1 MRRHL
6 AALLVCSMAIRPSIA
21 EENHLRYLS
30 SDTRAVLT
38 IHYPSLGE
46 ADRSETLELIHRLY
60 RAHLAPELGKDT
72 RLPLSEVRRI
82 VFALPYAGSFNGVI
96 LVTGKV
102 DRTQFEKQMQKVA
115 KTSTAL
121 TVERMGKPAIPVYTR
136 RLNDKELLNLIP
148 PLTRVPP
155 AFRKLVAPQEAH
167 VAILDDQT
175 LFTSLSGK
183 KQVDRA
189 LRARGSAKWRVSSE
203 LGAILRKNDDRN
215 VTSGVLMDDALHPGL
230 ALVAD
235 EETRDTFSQFEH
247 MTMRIT
253 GGKATTIT
261 IEIQSKSSELAP
273 TLAEKSK
280 RALDKLRELLP
291 ALVEDREKRTILDA
305 LFKSFRISRKGERVT
320 LVGKLTE
327 ADTRKLL
334 AP

>member
-1 MRRHL
+1 
-6 AALLVCSMAIRPSIA
+6 
-21 EENHLRYLS
+21 
-30 SDTRAVLT
+30 
-38 IHYPSLGE
+38 
-46 ADRSETLELIHRLY
+46 
-60 RAHLAPELGKDT
+60 
-72 RLPLSEVRRI
+72 
-82 VFALPYAGSFNGVI
+82 LPYAGSFNGVI